1 MLIDSKTWKRG
12 CRFLTKYL
20 IHGGN
25 PLHGTIHISGA
36 KNAAVAIIP
45 AALLVDGVCRIE
57 NVPQISDVTLILQIL
72 RELGADVRMINRTTL
87 EVDCSHIRNRQVPY
101 ELARKIRASYY
112 LVGALLSRFG
122 WAEVPLPGG
131 CDLGGRPVDQH
142 IKGFVAM
149 GAEVEVRNGL
159 IYARVPNGA
168 RLSGGQVYLDI
179 VSVGATMNIMLAA
192 TLAQGRTVIE
202 NAAKEPHIVDLA
214 NFLNSMGA
222 DIRGAGTDVIK
233 IRGVNRLQGGS
244 YSIIPDQIEAGTYM
258 AAVAAAG
265 GDVLIQNVIPKHL
278 DCITAKLVEMGV
290 DVEELDDAVRLRRT
304 GPMGRVNV
312 KTMPYPG
319 FPTDMQPQ
327 IAAALCVSQG
337 TSVLTEGVWD
347 NRYRYVDEFRRMGAR
362 IQVDGKVAVIE
373 GVDHLTGAPVHACD
387 LRAGA
392 AMIIA
397 GLAAQGVTEIDG
409 IHHIERGYETI
420 VEKLAAVGADIRI
433 VHVPGEEGQSQ
444 VG

>member
-1 MLIDSKTWKRG
+1 MN
-12 CRFLTKYL
+12 KYQ
-20 IHGGN
+20 IQGGN
-25 PLHGTIHISGA
+25 RLHGTIQISGA
-36 KNAAVAIIP
+36 KNAAVAILP

-72 RELGADVRMINRTTL
+72 RELGADVRLVNATTV

-101 ELARKIRASYY
+101 ELGRKIRASYY
-112 LVGALLSRFG
+112 LLGALLGRFG

-131 CDLGGRPVDQH
+131 CDLGGRPIDQH

-149 GAEVEVRNGL
+149 GADVEVRGGL
-159 IYARVPNGA
+159 VYAQVPQGG
-168 RLSGGQVYLDI
+168 RLRGGSVYLDV

-192 TLAQGRTVIE
+192 ALAEGMTVIE

-222 DIRGAGTDVIK
+222 NIMGAGTDVIK
-233 IRGVNRLQGGS
+233 VRGVGRLRGGS

-265 GDVLIQNVIPKHL
+265 GEVVIQNVIPKHL
-278 DCITAKLVEMGV
+278 ECISAKLLEMGV
-290 DVEELDDAVRLRRT
+290 EIEEYDDSMLIRRD
-304 GPMGRVNV
+304 GPLSRTNI

-319 FPTDMQPQ
+319 FPTDMQSQ
-327 IAAALCVSQG
+327 IGAVLCLAQG
-337 TSVLTEGVWD
+337 TSVITEGVWD
-347 NRYRYVDEFRRMGAR
+347 NRYRYVDELRRMGAR

-373 GVDHLTGAPVHACD
+373 GVEKLTGAPVNACD

-392 AMIIA
+392 AMVIA
-397 GLAAQGVTEIDG
+397 GLAAEGVTEVDS
-409 IHHIERGYETI
+409 IHHIERGYENL
-420 VEKLAAVGADIRI
+420 VVKLIGVGAYIRLI
-433 VHVPGEEGQSQ
+433 HVPDEESAVQ

>member
-1 MLIDSKTWKRG
+1 M
-12 CRFLTKYL
+12 TKYL
-20 IHGGN
+20 IHGGR

-72 RELGADVRMINRTTL
+72 RELGADVRLVNRTTV

-142 IKGFVAM
+142 IKGFVSM
-149 GAEVEVRNGL
+149 GADVEVRNGL
-159 IYARVPNGA
+159 IDARVPNGA

-192 TLAQGRTVIE
+192 TLANGMTVIE

-233 IRGVNRLQGGS
+233 IHGVARLRGGS

-265 GDVLIQNVIPKHL
+265 GDVLIRNVIPKHL

-290 DVEELDDAVRLRRT
+290 EVEELDDALRLRRE

-327 IAAALCVSQG
+327 IAAALCVAQG

-373 GVDHLTGAPVHACD
+373 GVDHLTGAPIHACD

-392 AMIIA
+392 AMVIA

-420 VEKLAAVGADIRI
+420 VEKLANLGADIQI
-433 VHVPGEEGQSQ
+433 ISVPGEDDQSQ